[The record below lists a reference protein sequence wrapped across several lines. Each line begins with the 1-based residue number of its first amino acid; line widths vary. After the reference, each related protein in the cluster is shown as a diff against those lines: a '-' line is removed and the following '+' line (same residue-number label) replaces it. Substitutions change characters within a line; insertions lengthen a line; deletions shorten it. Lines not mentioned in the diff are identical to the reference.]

1 MWAGEGRGWCQKVN
15 SSSITAGSEETVRST
30 DKSRNGSRSISFRDL
45 EASTGRNGELKAA
58 ASRGGGHR
66 MLVFHCESFNTI

>member
-1 MWAGEGRGWCQKVN
+1 MLSVGKPRPAQQI
-15 SSSITAGSEETVRST
+15 SSKA

>member
-1 MWAGEGRGWCQKVN
+1 MN
-15 SSSITAGSEETVRST
+15 SSSITAGSEETVHST
-30 DKSRNGSRSISFRDL
+30 DKSRNGSTSISSRDL

>member
-1 MWAGEGRGWCQKVN
+1 MN

-30 DKSRNGSRSISFRDL
+30 DKSRNGSRSILFRDL

-58 ASRGGGHR
+58 ASRGGGR
-66 MLVFHCESFNTI
+66 WMLVFHCESFNTI